1 MKKLFLLLTAL
12 ISISLGAAS
21 QTRTVTGTVVSAE
34 NGDPLI
40 GATVMGVGTST
51 GTATDIDGNFSLQL
65 PTSVKK
71 IHVSYVGMKTVEVDI
86 TPGKMTI
93 PLESTNMLDEVIT
106 VAYGTAKRSAFT
118 GSASVLDASEIEA
131 VQVTNPIDALKGKV
145 SGVQL
150 NTASGQP
157 GSAPTVFIRGI
168 SSISAGTSPLIV
180 VDGTPYAGSVDNI
193 SSQDIES
200 MTVLKDA
207 ASAALYGARGA
218 NGVILITTKRGQ
230 GSAKV
235 TLDAKWGQNSRASK
249 DYDVISS
256 PAAYYEMYGRAL
268 GNYIMDP
275 VAQNGKVYDAATA
288 LRLVNANMV
297 DPSINANGQP
307 NSFSLGYNVYNVP
320 AGEGL
325 LVDGYK
331 LNPNATLGNV
341 YAGYLLLPDNW
352 TDAAFR
358 NALRQEYNLNVSQA
372 TDRHSFFASFNY
384 LDNEGITA
392 NTGYERITGRL
403 SADLQAKPWLK
414 VGANFSYSHFTQKS
428 LGDDGSNGSS
438 GNIFAVANQMA
449 PIYPLYIRDAEGNPM
464 YNQDGV
470 RLYDYGN
477 GDEVPILR
485 PKFGDSNPISANILD
500 VDKTEGN
507 AVTATGFAEIR
518 FLRDFKFTSNNTVNV
533 FEQRAT
539 NVTNPYFGQYA
550 SSNGIVNKA
559 HSRRIDYTYQ
569 QLLNWTRQFGA
580 HNINVLLGHES
591 YWNKYYYL
599 SASRNN
605 MLLPTNQE
613 LDGAVIDG
621 SSSSYVTDYNSEGW
635 FGRVNYDYDSKYF
648 GSVSYR
654 RDASSRFHPDHRWGN
669 FWSASAA
676 WIISK
681 EAFFQAPWVDMLKIK
696 ASYGEQGND
705 NIGNFRYMNM
715 YSIANSNGHPV
726 ALPTTMGNPNISWEK
741 GGNFNAGVDFS
752 LFNERLT
759 GTIEGFYRKTTDML
773 FFFPLSPS
781 YGYTGYYDNIGD
793 MANKGFEIDLHGV
806 IFRNRDINWSANF
819 NLTWYKNEITKLPEE
834 RRTMT
839 VDGKDGYSSGNF
851 YFTEGESIYTYHIK
865 KYAGVEPETGKSM
878 WYVNKTAADGTVTR
892 ETTTEYGQ
900 ASYYLCDTALPSTYG
915 GFGTSIE
922 AYGFDFAINFA
933 YQLGGKVID
942 STYASLMSSPGSSVG
957 SAFHKDLYNSWSQD
971 NQSSDIP
978 RLQYGDNNN
987 GSISDRFLTDA
998 SYLSLQNINFGY
1010 TLPKSLTKKIQVD
1023 RVRFYMSCDNVAL
1036 WSKRKG
1042 LDPRQSLTY
1051 DSTGSFFGESTN
1063 SYYSPIRTISG
1074 GINVTF

>member
-1 MKKLFLLLTAL
+1 MAV
-12 ISISLGAAS
+12 AAVVCAA
-21 QTRTVTGTVVSAE
+21 QVEARTVQGVVVDAGTGE
-34 NGDPLI
+34 EII
-40 GATVMGVGTST
+40 GATVMPIGGGQGVATDFDGKFTLNVPDNVKTARISAVGYKEQVVNLTSQMRVQLASTATAIDEVVVIGYGTATKESLTGSVAVVGSKEIEDRPVTNVATALEGNAPGVQVNSTTGSPGSSPTIVIRGVGTLT
-51 GTATDIDGNFSLQL
+51 GTTTPQL
-65 PTSVKK
+65 
-71 IHVSYVGMKTVEVDI
+71 
-86 TPGKMTI
+86 
-93 PLESTNMLDEVIT
+93 
-106 VAYGTAKRSAFT
+106 
-118 GSASVLDASEIEA
+118 
-131 VQVTNPIDALKGKV
+131 
-145 SGVQL
+145 
-150 NTASGQP
+150 
-157 GSAPTVFIRGI
+157 
-168 SSISAGTSPLIV
+168 V
-180 VDGTPYAGSVDNI
+180 VDGVIFNGDLA
-193 SSQDIES
+193 DINPADVES

-207 ASAALYGARGA
+207 ASCAIYGVRGS

-428 LGDDGSNGSS
+428 LGDDGSNGSV